1 MRGRQ
6 PIVFAAALAAAACG
20 PENFGDTSEMAAEEA
35 RAAAAGSEEARI
47 ELIEADRAFARAT
60 ADRGID
66 GWLAWFDAEGA
77 MIQGGSEIVG
87 AAAIREAMGP
97 FLSDTAIALR
107 WTPERAEVSGDGGLG
122 FTVGPYEVVSIDPT
136 PGTEAVQSRGTY
148 LTVWKRQPD
157 SSWKVLADIGS
168 PAP

>member
-20 PENFGDTSEMAAEEA
+20 PENFGDAREMGAEEA
-35 RAAAAGSEEARI
+35 PVGAAEREEARL
-47 ELIEADRAFARAT
+47 ELIGADRAFARAT

-66 GWLAWFDAEGA
+66 GWVEWFDAEGA
-77 MIQGGSEIVG
+77 MIQDGGEIVG
-87 AAAIREAMGP
+87 PTAIREAMGP
-97 FLSDTAIALR
+97 VLSDTAIALR

-122 FTVGPYEVVSIDPT
+122 FTVGPYEVVSINPA

-168 PAP
+168 PA

>member
-1 MRGRQ
+1 ER
-6 PIVFAAALAAAACG
+6 
-20 PENFGDTSEMAAEEA
+20 EEA
-35 RAAAAGSEEARI
+35 RL
-47 ELIEADRAFARAT
+47 ELIGADRAFARAT

-66 GWLAWFDAEGA
+66 GWVEWFDTGGS
-77 MIQGGSEIVG
+77 MIQGGDEIVG
-87 AAAIREAMGP
+87 AAEIREAMGP
-97 FLSDTAIALR
+97 FLSDTTMALR

-122 FTVGPYEVVSIDPT
+122 FTVGPYEIVAREPA

-157 SSWKVLADIGS
+157 STWKVLADIGS